1 MGILNQLWWLV
12 GVVMAMPLLI
22 PGVGL
27 LGDGSRWGVLLLAL
41 GLVALFLPEYI
52 RWRLL
57 GGNSPFERV
66 PLLGA
71 RADNGEE

>member
-27 LGDGSRWGVLLLAL
+27 LADGSGWGVLLLVL

-57 GGNSPFERV
+57 GGGSPFERV

-71 RADNGEE
+71 RADTSEE

>member
-1 MGILNQLWWLV
+1 MGILSQLWWLV
-12 GVVMAMPLLI
+12 GVVMALPLII

-27 LGDGSRWGVLLLAL
+27 VGEGSTWGVLLLTL

-57 GGNSPFERV
+57 GGSSPFERV

-71 RADNGEE
+71 RADGDEK